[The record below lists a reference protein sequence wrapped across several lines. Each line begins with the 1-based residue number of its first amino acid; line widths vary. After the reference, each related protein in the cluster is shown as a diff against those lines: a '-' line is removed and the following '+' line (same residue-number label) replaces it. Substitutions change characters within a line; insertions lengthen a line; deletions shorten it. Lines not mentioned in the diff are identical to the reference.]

1 MLIKSIMWDTNNDN
15 EALASLPDEIETP
28 NFLQQDILHD
38 EHRADTA
45 LFGADDG
52 RKVGVENF
60 SSVYLHENSLLAYW
74 EARYVVR
81 GAVLWPY
88 YGQAGGRLCT
98 RGQLALIVC
107 RRENQ
112 VSVSRMQKAS
122 AMPPS
127 WLRESFALRW
137 CSSIHRALPPEKR
150 YSGAPLSSRTASIS
164 QSAKGPARPVPAA
177 LRKASFAA
185 KSAAALAALWALRG
199 GGAFSESP
207 SASRSAGPKT
217 LAAKV
222 EPWGPPR
229 LFAIRA
235 VSQRS
240 QPMPYIMI
248 CLFSAKTA
256 SLICMIKSEKFKQNV
271 QISLGKLEVLP
282 QVVYNKS

>member
-1 MLIKSIMWDTNNDN
+1 MHTRAACSHCMQERKSGFRFQNAEGQRHAAVVAEGKLRPQMVLVHPPG
-15 EALASLPDEIETP
+15 AAARKAVFRRAAFQPDGLYLTERKGACKAGAGRFEEGFLRGEI
-28 NFLQQDILHD
+28 
-38 EHRADTA
+38 
-45 LFGADDG
+45 
-52 RKVGVENF
+52 
-60 SSVYLHENSLLAYW
+60 
-74 EARYVVR
+74 
-81 GAVLWPY
+81 
-88 YGQAGGRLCT
+88 
-98 RGQLALIVC
+98 C
-107 RRENQ
+107 RRTGGF
-112 VSVSRMQKAS
+112 M
-122 AMPPS
+122 
-127 WLRESFALRW
+127 
-137 CSSIHRALPPEKR
+137 
-150 YSGAPLSSRTASIS
+150 GAE
-164 QSAKGPARPVPAA
+164 GE
-177 LRKASFAA
+177 
-185 KSAAALAALWALRG
+185 
-199 GGAFSESP
+199 GAFSESP

>member
-1 MLIKSIMWDTNNDN
+1 MQERKSGFRFQNAEGQRHAAVVAEGKLRPQMVLVHPPG
-15 EALASLPDEIETP
+15 AAARKAVFRRAAFQPDGLYLTE
-28 NFLQQDILHD
+28 
-38 EHRADTA
+38 RK
-45 LFGADDG
+45 GA
-52 RKVGVENF
+52 
-60 SSVYLHENSLLAYW
+60 
-74 EARYVVR
+74 
-81 GAVLWPY
+81 
-88 YGQAGGRLCT
+88 
-98 RGQLALIVC
+98 
-107 RRENQ
+107 
-112 VSVSRMQKAS
+112 
-122 AMPPS
+122 
-127 WLRESFALRW
+127 
-137 CSSIHRALPPEKR
+137 
-150 YSGAPLSSRTASIS
+150 
-164 QSAKGPARPVPAA
+164 VPAA

-199 GGAFSESP
+199 EGAPSESP
-207 SASRSAGPKT
+207 SAFRSAGPKT

>member
-1 MLIKSIMWDTNNDN
+1 MHTRAACSHCMQERKSGFRFQNA
-15 EALASLPDEIETP
+15 EGQRHAA
-28 NFLQQDILHD
+28 
-38 EHRADTA
+38 
-45 LFGADDG
+45 
-52 RKVGVENF
+52 
-60 SSVYLHENSLLAYW
+60 
-74 EARYVVR
+74 VVAE
-81 GAVLWPY
+81 G
-88 YGQAGGRLCT
+88 
-98 RGQLALIVC
+98 
-107 RRENQ
+107 
-112 VSVSRMQKAS
+112 K
-122 AMPPS
+122 
-127 WLRESFALRW
+127 LR
-137 CSSIHRALPPEKR
+137 
-150 YSGAPLSSRTASIS
+150 RTASIS

-199 GGAFSESP
+199 EGAPSESP
-207 SASRSAGPKT
+207 SAFRSAGPKT